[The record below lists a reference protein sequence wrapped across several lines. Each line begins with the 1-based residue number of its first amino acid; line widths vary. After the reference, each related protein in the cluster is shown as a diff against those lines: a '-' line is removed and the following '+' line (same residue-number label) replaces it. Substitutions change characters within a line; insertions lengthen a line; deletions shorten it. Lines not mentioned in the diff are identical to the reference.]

1 MNISLKN
8 IINNKEKSF
17 RNKKQNM
24 NISLNLIKKYLYFKT
39 FTGVIHYFV
48 TNNLDYYNI
57 LYFNLPKKN

>member
-39 FTGVIHYFV
+39 NFQKEMHIII
-48 TNNLDYYNI
+48 I
-57 LYFNLPKKN
+57 L